1 MPSET
6 EITMVLMELQRNAG
20 LPMLREDAFRKV
32 RNELFGRK
40 WLRAEQKMRFKS
52 DFGNA
57 VRWLYSGN
65 VRNSKYGENP

>member
-1 MPSET
+1 MPSQT

-40 WLRAEQKMRFKS
+40 WLRAEQKRRFEV

-65 VRNSKYGENP
+65 VRNAKYGEDS